1 MKTYIY
7 SAVLALVALLTSC
20 STRDEFSSSPIENYD
35 ALWRTLDERY
45 AYFDLKLPE
54 GTTWADLYAKH
65 RSKVGADIN
74 NDSLFKVMTALM
86 SELKDGHLN
95 LLTTFDYGRYW
106 AWHEEH
112 PRNFSEELVERYLG
126 TDYHIAGGLKYRM
139 LEYNAH
145 AQSKVGYIRYASFMS
160 GISSSNIDAALSRL
174 KDCRALII
182 DIRHN
187 PGGNLSYSDLLV
199 RHFVK
204 DPITVGY
211 TRYKTGRGHKDFSPL
226 TEIRIDTLTAGV
238 RWLRPVVLL
247 TNRSVYSSANDFT
260 LRMKHLPYV
269 TVMGDKTG
277 GGAGL
282 PLSSELPNGWGLRY
296 SSTQTLDA
304 EKRHVEFGIEPHYY
318 TSLTDE
324 DRAAGRDTMI
334 EAAIA
339 YLNQRFALLERTR
352 RWEK

>member
-7 SAVLALVALLTSC
+7 STALVLLALLSSC
-20 STRDEFSSSPIENYD
+20 STRDEFSSSPMENYD

-65 RSKVGADIN
+65 RSKIGPKID

-95 LLTTFDYGRYW
+95 LITSFDYGRYW
-106 AWHEEH
+106 AWQEDY
-112 PRNFSEELVERYLG
+112 PRNYSEELLERYLG
-126 TDYHIAGGLKYRM
+126 TDYRIAGGLKYRM
-139 LEYNAH
+139 LTHNDH
-145 AQSKVGYIRYASFMS
+145 TKDSVGYIRYDSFMS
-160 GISSSNIDAALSRL
+160 GITSSNIDAALSRL
-174 KDCRALII
+174 RDCRALIV

-187 PGGNLSYSDLLV
+187 GGGSLAHSDLLV
-199 RHFVK
+199 KHFLKTPLV
-204 DPITVGY
+204 VGH
-211 TRYKTGRGHKDFSPL
+211 TRYKTGRGHSDFSPL
-226 TEIRIDTLTAGV
+226 KEIRIDTLAVGV

-247 TNRSVYSSANDFT
+247 TNRSVYSAANDFT

-282 PLSSELPNGWGLRY
+282 PLSSELPNGWGVRY

-304 EKRHVEFGIEPHYY
+304 EGKHIEFGIEPHYY
-318 TSLTDE
+318 VSLTDE
-324 DRAAGRDTMI
+324 DRAGGRDTMI
-334 EAAIA
+334 EAAIT
-339 YLNQRFALLERTR
+339 YINERYAHYRKTR
-352 RWEK
+352 QWVK

>member
-1 MKTYIY
+1 MRTYIY
-7 SAVLALVALLTSC
+7 SIILLVLTSLCSC
-20 STRDEFSSSPIENYD
+20 STREEFSSSPIENYD

-54 GTTWADLYAKH
+54 ETTWADLYAKH
-65 RSKVGADIN
+65 RSKVGVDIN

-106 AWHEEH
+106 AWQEEH

-126 TDYHIAGGLKYRM
+126 TDYRMAGGLKYRM
-139 LEYNAH
+139 LEYNGH
-145 AQSKVGYIRYASFMS
+145 GKDSVGYIRYASFMS
-160 GISSSNIDAALSRL
+160 GITSSNIDAALSRL

-187 PGGNLSYSDLLV
+187 PGGNLSYSELLV
-199 RHFVK
+199 KHFVK
-204 DPITVGY
+204 APSVVGY
-211 TRYKTGRGHKDFSPL
+211 TRYKTGRGHQDFSPL
-226 TEIRIDTLTAGV
+226 TEIRVDTLSVGV
-238 RWLRPVVLL
+238 RWLRPVVVL

-277 GGAGL
+277 GGGGL

-304 EKRHVEFGIEPHYY
+304 DKQHIEFGIEPHYY

-324 DRAAGRDTMI
+324 ARALGRDNMI
-334 EAAIA
+334 EEAIT
-339 YLNQRFALLERTR
+339 YINERYQHLRKTR
-352 RWEK
+352 QWVK